1 MCLYSSCVCVCEPIS
16 ISVSLY
22 IGIFATAG
30 LRERLHR
37 KKDPPEPCAVCLFYS
52 IISNFFS
59 LFFIFFFSRYFR
71 LGSMRSLFAFFPLP
85 LSRMQSTKS
94 CNVWWSNRF
103 WCDKSLECD
112 FLLVRTK
119 NAMNHVCIWSRSQ
132 VVPLLYAKWNYFKR
146 TNRLFSIHLYYFCEN
161 RSEGRGSWKKEE
173 SAFIDPMY
181 GKWDS
186 VPTFCSRLIFSV

>member
-1 MCLYSSCVCVCEPIS
+1 MCVYENRFRS
-16 ISVSLY
+16 
-22 IGIFATAG
+22 
-30 LRERLHR
+30 R
-37 KKDPPEPCAVCLFYS
+37 
-52 IISNFFS
+52 S
-59 LFFIFFFSRYFR
+59 LFTSGFSPQLDYASVCTEKKTHPNRVRFVCFIRLFLIFFLSFSSFFFSRYFR

-146 TNRLFSIHLYYFCEN
+146 TNRLFSIH
-161 RSEGRGSWKKEE
+161 
-173 SAFIDPMY
+173 
-181 GKWDS
+181 
-186 VPTFCSRLIFSV
+186 